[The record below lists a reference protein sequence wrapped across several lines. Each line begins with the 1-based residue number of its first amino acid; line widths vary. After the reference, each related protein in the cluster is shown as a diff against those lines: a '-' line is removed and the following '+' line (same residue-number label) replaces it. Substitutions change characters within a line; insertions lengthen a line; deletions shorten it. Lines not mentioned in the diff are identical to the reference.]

1 MKSTI
6 LLLSLLVFPV
16 VAVIGQARQ
25 PATAPAYNP
34 NDPLTMISQ
43 DVARTAAAVE
53 SLSRSWAEFTR
64 TFSSNQGLVLDEP
77 ERKLILALEVL
88 NRLEVS
94 MANMQKLRLDL
105 TERQSTVRLRL
116 ATVTDDLQPQS
127 IDRYVALRGTTDAEG
142 IRAIRR
148 QSLEKEY
155 RELTQLMSQ
164 IGRELYG
171 TDAEI
176 KRLEVQ
182 LRGLRNQIFRETA
195 RQLSGF

>member
-1 MKSTI
+1 MKSTM
-6 LLLSLLVFPV
+6 LLLSLLAFPA
-16 VAVIGQARQ
+16 VAIMGQAKL
-25 PATAPAYNP
+25 PASVALYNS
-34 NDPLTMISQ
+34 NDPLTMISH

-77 ERKLILALEVL
+77 QRKLILALEVL

-105 TERQSTVRLRL
+105 TQRQSTVRLRL
-116 ATVTDDLQPQS
+116 ASVTDDMQPQS
-127 IDRYVALRGTTDAEG
+127 IDRHVSLRGTTDAEG
-142 IRAIRR
+142 MRATRR
-148 QSLEKEY
+148 LALEKEH
-155 RELTQLMSQ
+155 RELSQLLTQ
-164 IGRELYG
+164 IGRELHS
-171 TDAEI
+171 TDNEI

-182 LRGLRNQIFRETA
+182 LRGLRNQIFGETE